1 MTTKVLITGMSG
13 LIGGAVQ
20 RRLAGRYELTALNR
34 REVAGVPTVQA
45 DISDLEAIRPAF
57 AGQDVVVHLAAVLGD
72 RAGWEAINRVNID
85 GTYNVLEAARQA
97 GVKRVIFASSG
108 TVVAGWEQDEPYA
121 SLVTGAYDRVQAP
134 WPMLTHTTPA
144 RPRGLYGASKAAGE
158 ALARSFADGG
168 EMSVIC
174 LRIGRV
180 VAEDRPLND
189 RDYSIWC
196 SQSGRG
202 LRSGP
207 MTRGRFSAMGQNSFT
222 ILRSVLRAVAVCSGL
237 RLNSSSLPSSN
248 PCCEKSG
255 YFFAV

>member
-20 RRLAGRYELTALNR
+20 RRLAGPYQLTALNR

-45 DISDLEAIRPAF
+45 NIGDLEAIRPAF

-72 RAGWEAINRVNID
+72 RAGWPAISRVNID
-85 GTYNVLEAARQA
+85 GTYNVLDAARAA

-121 SLVTGAYDRVQAP
+121 SLVSAAYDRVQTP
-134 WPMLTHTTPA
+134 WPKLTHTTPV

-180 VAEDRPLND
+180 VAEDRPIND

-196 SQSGRG
+196 SQSDVAQMVERCITAPPAVHFDIFYAVSDNRWAYRDIEHARQVLGYAPEGR
-202 LRSGP
+202 
-207 MTRGRFSAMGQNSFT
+207 A
-222 ILRSVLRAVAVCSGL
+222 
-237 RLNSSSLPSSN
+237 
-248 PCCEKSG
+248 EG
-255 YFFAV
+255 YRTEGGGE